1 MSSVDV
7 DAAEPTET
15 QLAIERFAL
24 NQLRRADA
32 ETIAN
37 TPFLFNAMRLTVTP
51 NGTLRRM
58 TEQEYVN
65 ALPPA
70 EQANYK
76 NFNLQLQR
84 QQLAL
89 EGKLPISEGMRQA
102 KEDEFRL
109 FKEQQNRM
117 GNTIIGDM
125 PETAIAQTTAGQ
137 QGLRQLATKWRVAE
151 DAERRAEIQT
161 GQANILGQQSMMS
174 NLRQKDVEQLS
185 SLPSRHL
192 LALGAYGQQSGLLN
206 TASIYDSLTR
216 ANQLSGYM
224 NLAGTVGTP
233 IVTGLLRKYKII

>member
-32 ETIAN
+32 ETVAN

-51 NGTLRRM
+51 DGTLRRM

-65 ALPPA
+65 ALPQA
-70 EQANYK
+70 EQANYQ

-102 KEDEFRL
+102 KEDEFKVY
-109 FKEQQNRM
+109 KEQQNRM
-117 GNTIIGDM
+117 GNTIVGNTL
-125 PETAIAQTTAGQ
+125 ETAIAQTTAGQ
-137 QGLRQLATKWRVAE
+137 QGLRQLGTKWRVAE

-206 TASIYDSLTR
+206 TASIYEANVNSQNR
-216 ANQLSGYM
+216 AGLLGLISQG
-224 NLAGTVGTP
+224 AGLIGTE
-233 IVTGLLRKYKII
+233 LLRKYLP